1 MRALDRER
9 PLFSSF
15 SSIMRFAGV
24 EVETR
29 QDLGTL
35 LLDGSQLSG
44 IEAQRLQRSLVQVTR
59 RSDGYL

>member
-1 MRALDRER
+1 
-9 PLFSSF
+9 
-15 SSIMRFAGV
+15 MRFAGV